1 MRILVLGAGLAGVT
15 AAHFLARDGHQVE
28 VVDRQADAA
37 SETSFA
43 NAGMITPGHA
53 YPWGNPGA
61 PKILLKSLF
70 MSDQA
75 LRLKLVPD
83 LEMWRWG
90 VRFLRECTAARAKI
104 NTERKARLCLY
115 SQRKLNEVAAE
126 TGIEYDAI
134 RKGCLFLY
142 REAEAFD
149 RAGVRIK
156 ILQENG
162 MELQLLDADAAARI
176 EPALADAKDK
186 IAGAVFAPNDQSGD
200 SCIFTRKLAKRLES
214 QGHRFHYNT
223 TVKRIRAESGRIV
236 GVETSAGL
244 MTADAY
250 VLSLASESPKLVRK
264 MGIDLPIYPVK
275 GYSLTLPIRP
285 EHRPPTIAGVD
296 EGYLVAFCRMGDKLR
311 LTATAEFSGF
321 NTDHEPR
328 DFDGMIRLAR
338 DLFPNGADF
347 NNPSYWAC
355 LRPMT
360 PEGTPIVGRTR
371 YGNLWINSGH
381 GHMGWTMSCGTAQAL
396 ADLVAGRTPELDLTG
411 MEVRS

>member
-15 AAHFLARDGHQVE
+15 AAHFLARDGHE
-28 VVDRQADAA
+28 ITVVDRQDQAA

-53 YPWGNPGA
+53 YPWGNPNA

-70 MSDQA
+70 KSDQA

-83 LEMWRWG
+83 LQMWRWG
-90 VRFLRECTAARAKI
+90 LKFLANCTAEKARI

-115 SQRKLNEVAAE
+115 SQRKLREVADE
-126 TGIEYDAI
+126 TGIDYHAT
-134 RKGCLFLY
+134 RKGALFLY
-142 REAEAFD
+142 REQDALE
-149 RAGVRIK
+149 RAAGRIR
-156 ILQENG
+156 ILQDNG
-162 MELQLLDADAAARI
+162 MDLRTLDAAATI
-176 EPALADAKDK
+176 AVEPALAAARGKF
-186 IAGAVFAPNDQSGD
+186 AGAVFAPNDESGD
-200 SCIFTRKLAKRLES
+200 SCVFTRKLAANLAG
-214 QGHRFHYNT
+214 QGHRFHYGT
-223 TVKRIRAESGRIV
+223 TVNRLRAESGRIV

-264 MGIDLPIYPVK
+264 MGIDLPVYPVK

-285 EHRPPTIAGVD
+285 EHKPPTICGVD
-296 EGYLVAFCRMGDKLR
+296 EGYLVAFCKMGDQLR

-321 NTDHEPR
+321 NTDHQPS
-328 DFDGMIRLAR
+328 DFAGMIRLAR

-347 NNPSYWAC
+347 DNPSYWAC

-360 PEGTPIVGRTR
+360 PEGTPIVGRSR
-371 YGNLWINSGH
+371 YENLWVNTGH

-396 ADLVAGRTPELDLTG
+396 SDLVAGRKPELDLTG
-411 MEVRS
+411 MEVAS

>member
-28 VVDRQADAA
+28 VVDRQAEAA

-43 NAGMITPGHA
+43 NAGMVTPGHA
-53 YPWGNPGA
+53 YPWANPGA

-70 MSDQA
+70 LRDQA

-83 LEMWRWG
+83 PRMWRWG
-90 VRFLRECTAARAKI
+90 LKFLANCTAARAKV

-115 SQRKLNEVAAE
+115 SQRKLREVAAE
-126 TGIEYDAI
+126 TGIDYHAT
-134 RKGCLFLY
+134 RKGALFLY
-142 REAEAFD
+142 RQPEALE
-149 RAGVRIK
+149 RAAGRIR
-156 ILQENG
+156 ILQDNG
-162 MELQLLDADAAARI
+162 MDLRLLDAEATIAT
-176 EPALADAKDK
+176 EPALSDARDK
-186 IAGAVFAPNDQSGD
+186 IAGAVFAPNDESGD
-200 SCIFTRKLAKRLES
+200 SCVFTRKLAERLAD
-214 QGHRFHYNT
+214 QGHRFHYGT
-223 TVKRIRAESGRIV
+223 TVRRIRAELGRIV
-236 GVETSAGL
+236 GVETSAGM

-264 MGIDLPIYPVK
+264 LGIDLPVYPVK
-275 GYSLTLPIRP
+275 GYSLTLPIGP
-285 EHRPPTIAGVD
+285 EHRPPTICGVD
-296 EGYLVAFCRMGDKLR
+296 EGYLVAFCRMGDQLR

-347 NNPSYWAC
+347 ERPGYWAC

-360 PEGTPIVGRTR
+360 PEGTPIVGRSR
-371 YGNLWINSGH
+371 YANLWINTGH

-396 ADLVAGRTPELDLTG
+396 ADLMAGREPELDLTG
-411 MEVRS
+411 MEAPS